1 MSTLRHSCHSSAAR
15 GKPLTDLLGQ
25 TAHLHKYGDLYCGSR
40 FQSLSLQEGLV
51 FLPKNVS
58 FSWYI
63 SLLCDQ
69 NVENI
74 LQSKNIL
81 NLNLNFGNRIY
92 ASHFLYSH
100 QYSENYSSF
109 SSLETSMFCDTEKW
123 YLMCSSSMIC
133 HWFFSFQSLTFLTI
147 YTLHKK
153 KGMIKRGPNCYDKI
167 NSDLYN
173 HSIYTWEQDFPHSRH
188 SRVWTQGFTVA
199 RQMLYCLSH
208 STSPSLIS

>member
-1 MSTLRHSCHSSAAR
+1 VRPVIWSLEIIPKFSVIVWSLFPHRNQETLHPLSIGIMSTLRHSCHSSAAR

-58 FSWYI
+58 FSWCI

-153 KGMIKRGPNCYDKI
+153 KE
-167 NSDLYN
+167 
-173 HSIYTWEQDFPHSRH
+173 W
-188 SRVWTQGFTVA
+188 
-199 RQMLYCLSH
+199 
-208 STSPSLIS
+208 